1 MKVLQVAIVTDNDL
15 PFNTQEPASC
25 LVYLFPTKTPPQA
38 TVTEEPVVIH
48 SETSDYPT
56 GQFHRT
62 LTLMFDV
69 SDYRIFQDKHL
80 LNQSPEGQ
88 RYLLDQLLLWMGECH
103 E

>member
-1 MKVLQVAIVTDNDL
+1 MKILQVAIVTDNDL

-38 TVTEEPVVIH
+38 ELREEPIIAH
-48 SETSDYPT
+48 SEAGDFPT
-56 GQFHRT
+56 GFHRT
-62 LTLMFDV
+62 LTLQFDV

-80 LNQSPEGQ
+80 LNQSPDGQ
-88 RYLLDQLLLWMGECH
+88 RYLIDQLLLWLGECH